1 MTLTYDDVNDESKPV
16 KFALRNFSISIKKG
30 EKIAFVGRT
39 GSGKT
44 SILNILF
51 RLYDHQL
58 GEIFVEGK
66 NIQQLPLHE
75 VRTMLS
81 VVP

>member
-1 MTLTYDDVNDESKPV
+1 MTLTYDDVTLPEI
-16 KFALRNFSISIKKG
+16 KFALRKFSLKIKKG

-51 RLYDHQL
+51 RLYDFQ
-58 GEIFVEGK
+58 
-66 NIQQLPLHE
+66 
-75 VRTMLS
+75 
-81 VVP
+81 